1 MADAPPGKIA
11 AALDAI
17 RAALVP
23 YEGGNG
29 VVLGGTA
36 WLVTARKP

>member
-1 MADAPPGKIA
+1 MADAPPDKIT

-23 YEGGNG
+23 YAGDKG
-29 VVLGGTA
+29 VVLNGTA